1 MREVIEG
8 LQTQGPNEEIVYRLT
23 VTPLAVSVVDVT
35 VTDRNT
41 GTDVTSTV
49 MPSGSA
55 SVNDGAIILPPLK
68 ALTLGHLYEVAALYS
83 DGESKLEP
91 FIRVLCA

>member
-8 LQTQGPNEEIVYRLT
+8 LQTQGPTEEIVYRLT
-23 VTPLAVSVVDVT
+23 VTPPAVSVVGVT

-55 SVNDGAIILPPLK
+55 TVSGGAIVLAPLK

-83 DGESKLEP
+83 DGESKIEP
-91 FIRVLCA
+91 LVRVLCQ